1 MNITNAMLDEYS
13 DERLEVDDRPALIDP
28 GIYMGHMMNWEKSF
42 NPMFRK
48 FSLVMNFK
56 IRDEVIPGWFNI
68 EPSDS
73 KTTVK
78 AGWKSNLRR
87 GKYDEWILSR
97 YQGLVELLGYN
108 SADPLTESAL
118 ESIRRDYSGGMSVE
132 KLASDW
138 NKSVDAIKRIIG
150 IRKEKPRCKPVSD
163 PIKQGVSNTLS
174 TRPGRVVPQPIEA
187 VL

>member
-1 MNITNAMLDEYS
+1 MELHSSKFVLAVQEGHPT
-13 DERLEVDDRPALIDP
+13 
-28 GIYMGHMMNWEKSF
+28 YMGLI
-42 NPMFRK
+42 NPK
-48 FSLVMNFK
+48 DASDQWILNQLKDTYDLYQFK
-56 IRDEVIPGWFNI
+56 DRNAYN
-68 EPSDS
+68 
-73 KTTVK
+73 
-78 AGWKSNLRR
+78 AGVRIWKRYKSNLRR

-97 YQGLVELLGYN
+97 YQGLVAPLGYN

-118 ESIRRDYSGGMSVE
+118 QTIRRDYSDGMSVE

-150 IRKEKPRCKPVSD
+150 IRKEKPRCKPVSG

-174 TRPGRVVPQPIEA
+174 TRPGRVVPEPIEV

>member
-1 MNITNAMLDEYS
+1 MELHSSKFVLAVQEGHPT
-13 DERLEVDDRPALIDP
+13 
-28 GIYMGHMMNWEKSF
+28 YMGLI
-42 NPMFRK
+42 NPK
-48 FSLVMNFK
+48 DASDQWILNQLKDTHDLYQFK
-56 IRDEVIPGWFNI
+56 DRNAYN
-68 EPSDS
+68 
-73 KTTVK
+73 
-78 AGWKSNLRR
+78 AGVRIWKRYKSNLRR

-97 YQGLVELLGYN
+97 YQGLVEPLGYN

-118 ESIRRDYSGGMSVE
+118 QTIRRDYSDGMSVE

-163 PIKQGVSNTLS
+163 SIKQGVSNTLS
-174 TRPGRVVPQPIEA
+174 TRPGRVVPEPIEV